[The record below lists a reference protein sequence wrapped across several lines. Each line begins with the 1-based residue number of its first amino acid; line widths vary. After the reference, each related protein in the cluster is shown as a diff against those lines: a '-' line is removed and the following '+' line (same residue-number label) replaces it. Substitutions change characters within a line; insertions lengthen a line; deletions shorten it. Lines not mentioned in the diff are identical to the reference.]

1 MRCESVQHCYEKG
14 RICNNVMK
22 IGTDQQDWYEKVQ
35 ISNNVM
41 KSGTY
46 LQDWYENWYGS
57 ATMLW
62 KLVRICKTGMK
73 IGTDQ
78 QQCYE
83 NFTDQ
88 QQCYENWYRSAT
100 MLWKLVRICNNVMK
114 IGTDQ
119 QHCYKGG
126 DSWLRVVWYSSGWK
140 IILGI
145 AWLCCIQCT
154 LSKISYTHFCRKKTQ
169 TITGNFP

>member
-1 MRCESVQHCYEKG
+1 MKRCGSIILLIWG
-14 RICNNVMK
+14 ANLCNTVMK
-22 IGTDQQDWYEKVQ
+22 RVGSATMLWKLVR
-35 ISNNVM
+35 ISKTGM
-41 KSGTY
+41 KRCR
-46 LQDWYENWYGS
+46 S

-145 AWLCCIQCT
+145 AWLCCIPCT
-154 LSKISYTHFCRKKTQ
+154 LSKISDTHFCRKKTQ

>member
-1 MRCESVQHCYEKG
+1 M
-14 RICNNVMK
+14 RICATLLWK
-22 IGTDQQDWYEKVQ
+22 GSDLQQC
-35 ISNNVM
+35 
-41 KSGTY
+41 
-46 LQDWYENWYGS
+46 YENWYGS
-57 ATMLW
+57 ARLVW
-62 KLVRICKTGMK
+62 KGA
-73 IGTDQ
+73 DQ

-83 NFTDQ
+83 NLYVSARLVWKLVRISNNVMKIGTDQ

-126 DSWLRVVWYSSGWK
+126 DSWLRVVWYFSGWK